1 MMQCK
6 QAALPPPCYTR
17 LLPVSR
23 TLPVASRVS
32 VASSTLSG
40 DREVSM
46 VFDKTLITCG
56 RACQQHPQHAPVRE
70 QQPCRFLARE
80 QGTMNTIFAVAQVQ
94 SQATHPKHRHMHQS
108 ALTLPRSAPR

>member
-1 MMQCK
+1 MQCK
-6 QAALPPPCYTR
+6 QSALPPPCYTR
-17 LLPVSR
+17 LFPLSR

-70 QQPCRFLARE
+70 QQPCRFSARE
-80 QGTMNTIFAVAQVQ
+80 QGTMNTIFGTDAIT
-94 SQATHPKHRHMHQS
+94 SNPS
-108 ALTLPRSAPR
+108 